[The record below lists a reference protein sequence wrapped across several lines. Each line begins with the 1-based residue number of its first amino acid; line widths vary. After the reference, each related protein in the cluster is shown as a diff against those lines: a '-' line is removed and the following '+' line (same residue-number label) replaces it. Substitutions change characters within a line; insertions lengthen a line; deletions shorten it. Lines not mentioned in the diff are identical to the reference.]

1 MSRKYKFKNSEGVY
15 FISFSP
21 APARL
26 YRVGKQVTD
35 LVMPNIEFEGE
46 EGRGR

>member
-1 MSRKYKFKNSEGVY
+1 MSKVKNVFGAYFKTGEKNAHSSRAIV
-15 FISFSP
+15 S
-21 APARL
+21 R
-26 YRVGKQVTD
+26 GKQVTD